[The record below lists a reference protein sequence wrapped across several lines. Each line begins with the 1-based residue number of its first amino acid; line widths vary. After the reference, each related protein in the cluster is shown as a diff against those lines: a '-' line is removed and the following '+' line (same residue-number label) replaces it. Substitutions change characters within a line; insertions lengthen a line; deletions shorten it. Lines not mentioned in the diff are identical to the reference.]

1 MYDIIEAGIK
11 LIPNEK
17 TKAAIN
23 PETVFYE
30 DFPLW
35 VSKKGEFITSILALG
50 LFVAF
55 LRIAWFISFNNIG

>member
-30 DFPLW
+30 DFPL
-35 VSKKGEFITSILALG
+35 
-50 LFVAF
+50 
-55 LRIAWFISFNNIG
+55 